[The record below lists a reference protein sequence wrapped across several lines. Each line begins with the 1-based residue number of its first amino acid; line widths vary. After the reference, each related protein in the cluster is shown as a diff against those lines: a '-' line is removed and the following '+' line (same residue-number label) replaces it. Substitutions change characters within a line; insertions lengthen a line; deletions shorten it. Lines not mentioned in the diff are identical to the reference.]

1 MKVSV
6 VIPILNPPDSFFDDI
21 VPRIRTQSVI
31 PEIVLINSGEDI
43 PDGPYRVVTIAQSEF
58 NHSNTRN
65 LALRLDSDFVL
76 FMTQDATPY
85 DHYLISNLLQS
96 FNDPNVVST
105 YARQLP
111 YPDADPI
118 EKYARE
124 RNYPENSCTKSITNL
139 STMGIKTF
147 FSSDSCAMYRMEY
160 FRSVG
165 GFTPNLDTNED
176 MEFAARAI
184 MAHRYV
190 VYNADA
196 KVYHSHYFS
205 YKDLWE
211 RYRRIGSFFKTHQWV
226 LECIAPYRSTE
237 STGISQA
244 VDELRYIARNAP
256 LHIVDSFIRSW
267 IKFIAF
273 KF

>member
-1 MKVSV
+1 MKISV
-6 VIPILNPPDSFFDDI
+6 VIPILNPPDSFFHNVIPLLATQSI
-21 VPRIRTQSVI
+21 VP
-31 PEIVLINSGEDI
+31 EIILINSGSEI
-43 PDGPYRVVTIAQSEF
+43 PQGSYTVITIPKSEF
-58 NHSNTRN
+58 NHANTRN
-65 LALRLDSDFVL
+65 LALNLDSDFVL

-85 DHYLISNLLQS
+85 DHDLISNLLKS
-96 FNDPNVVST
+96 FNDPNVVSA
-105 YARQLP
+105 YARQIP
-111 YPDADPI
+111 YSDADPI
-118 EKYARE
+118 ETYARE
-124 RNYPENSCTKSITNL
+124 RNYPENSCIKSIASL

-190 VYNADA
+190 VYNAEA

-211 RYRRIGSFFKTHQWV
+211 RYRRIGSFFKTHLWI
-226 LECIAPYRSTE
+226 LECVAPYRSTE

-244 VDELRYIARNAP
+244 IHELRYLARNAP
-256 LHIVDSFIRSW
+256 MYIVDSFIRSW